1 MTRSSATPGSSVLSG
16 LATLLGATLR
26 APFAG
31 PQSPLRWLALLL
43 VLPPF
48 VALQV
53 VHWIALALDDLL
65 FPAYREVE
73 AREPL
78 FVLGLPRSGTTTLHR
93 ILARDEERFT
103 TLRLWQLLF
112 APAIVERKVFA
123 GLGALDRA
131 LGAPALRTLRW
142 IERRLTSW
150 MDEVHPISLDEPE
163 EDYLFLLPLFAAFI
177 LVLAAPRDP
186 RLWRISRADRSPA
199 EADRLVAF
207 YRRCVQRHLYLEGGD
222 RRLLSKNPSF
232 TPFIEALD
240 RAFPDARF
248 IGCVRAPSKVVA
260 SQLSS
265 LADGARFMGWR
276 VEQPEHRD
284 RIVAMLAF
292 YARHLVETFD
302 ALPSDRRATVILA
315 QWARDVP
322 MGVSELYRRFGWTV
336 SPTYAEALD
345 DEGRRSRS
353 HRSRHAYSL
362 ADFGLTADDVDP
374 FFSEL
379 LSRMESA

>member
-1 MTRSSATPGSSVLSG
+1 MSKPPSLFGG
-16 LATLLGATLR
+16 LATLLGAALR

-31 PQSPLRWLALLL
+31 PASPLRWLALLL
-43 VLPPF
+43 FLPPF

-53 VHWIALALDDLL
+53 VHWVALALDDLL
-65 FPAYREVE
+65 FPAYRRVEV
-73 AREPL
+73 REPL

-112 APAIVERKVFA
+112 APAIVERK
-123 GLGALDRA
+123 ALAA
-131 LGAPALRTLRW
+131 LGAVDRAIGSPALRTLRW

-163 EDYLFLLPLFAAFI
+163 EDYLFFLPLFAAFI
-177 LVLAAPRDP
+177 LVLVAPRDP

-265 LADGARFMGWR
+265 LADGARLMGWR
-276 VEQPEHRD
+276 VEAPEHRD
-284 RIVAMLAF
+284 RIVAMLVF

-302 ALPSDRRATVILA
+302 ALPSDRRDTVILA

-322 MGVSELYRRFGWTV
+322 TGVSELYRRFGWTV

-345 DEGRRSRS
+345 DEGQRSRS
-353 HRSRHAYSL
+353 HRSRHRYAL
-362 ADFGLTADDVDP
+362 ADFGLDDAEVDP
-374 FFSEL
+374 LFAAL
-379 LSRMESA
+379 LNRMESA